1 MKIKE
6 VLEQPIDIAIA
17 LLRSYGVRA
26 ISIDGL
32 SLTLGHLPVDKTTYI
47 EPSRF
52 EDESKD
58 DKLPCGHT
66 IWEANAE
73 GECLM
78 GCLPETKKEE

>member
-1 MKIKE
+1 MKITDLKD
-6 VLEQPIDIAIA
+6 LDIDILLP
-17 LLRSYGVRA
+17 LLRQSGIR
-26 ISIDGL
+26 SICFGDV
-32 SLTLGHLPVDKTTYI
+32 SLTLGHLPTTKETYI

-78 GCLPETKKEE
+78 GCLPQTKTEE